1 MFGPAFWI
9 YDASEIEDKK
19 ILLVLEKHDY
29 VIPTDIIYNKLL
41 NKRVNYYYIDNATH
55 GSVLLDS
62 NFNNSF
68 NDIISFFD

>member
-19 ILLVLEKHDY
+19 ILLVLEKDDY
-29 VIPTDIIYNKLL
+29 VIPTEIIYNKLI
-41 NKRVNYYYIDNATH
+41 NKRINYYYINKATH

-62 NFNNSF
+62 NFNDTF
-68 NDIISFFD
+68 NNIISFFD